1 MFNWDMLIP
10 LAGMVTT
17 VVILFPIV
25 KAGVRYLERRSASHP
40 SSDEVVS
47 LREAVRLLQV
57 RLDSADITDD
67 RVAELEERVDFAE
80 RLLAMRRDGPQLGSE
95 TDA

>member
-10 LAGMVTT
+10 LAGMATT
-17 VVILFPIV
+17 VVLLFPIV

-40 SSDEVVS
+40 SSDEIARF
-47 LREAVRLLQV
+47 REEVRLLQE
-57 RLDSADITDD
+57 RLDLADLTDA

-80 RLLAMRRDGPQLGSE
+80 RMLARHREAPQVGGG
-95 TDA
+95 D

>member
-17 VVILFPIV
+17 VVLLFPIV
-25 KAGVRYLERRSASHP
+25 KAGVRYLERRSGSHP
-40 SSDEVVS
+40 MSDEIAG
-47 LREAVRLLQV
+47 LREAVRSLQE
-57 RLDSADITDD
+57 RLDSADMTDA

-80 RLLAMRRDGPQLGSE
+80 RMLAMHREAPQLGSGN
-95 TDA
+95 

>member
-17 VVILFPIV
+17 VVLLFPIV
-25 KAGVRYLERRSASHP
+25 KAGVRYLERRSSSHP
-40 SSDEVVS
+40 SSDEVVA
-47 LREAVRLLQV
+47 LRQEVRLLRD
-57 RLDSADITDD
+57 RLDSAGMTDA

-80 RLLAMRRDGPQLGSE
+80 RMLAMHREAPHLGSG
-95 TDA
+95 D

>member
-1 MFNWDMLIP
+1 MVNWDMLIP

-17 VVILFPIV
+17 VVLLFPLV

-40 SSDEVVS
+40 NGHE
-47 LREAVRLLQV
+47 LAGLQEEVRLLQE
-57 RLDSADITDD
+57 RLDSVDMMEA

-80 RLLAMRRDGPQLGSE
+80 RMLARHREATRLGSG
-95 TDA
+95 D